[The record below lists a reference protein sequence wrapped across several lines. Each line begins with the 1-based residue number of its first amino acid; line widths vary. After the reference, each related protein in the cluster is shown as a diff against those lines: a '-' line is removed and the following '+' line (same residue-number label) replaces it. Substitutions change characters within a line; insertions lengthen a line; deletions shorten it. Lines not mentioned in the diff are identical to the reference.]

1 MTPDTVHFM
10 AQFIRHQRGLVTS
23 LEQWMKSGT
32 FSMEEA
38 SSVIQAL
45 RGVLDSY
52 ESQLSRVR
60 VTGTVSQTAPVA
72 LRAVAPVAPTSNGSH
87 VKER

>member
-1 MTPDTVHFM
+1 MTPDTVHLL
-10 AQFIRHQRGLVTS
+10 AQVIRHQRALATS
-23 LEQWMKSGT
+23 LEKWIKSEG
-32 FSMEEA
+32 FSREEA
-38 SSVIQAL
+38 VLVVRTI